1 MSINTKLQLA
11 VLPVQ
16 TRIQSGQISYRFQI
30 LFRGFILVLET
41 AFVTFG
47 TRTTQI
53 VIVAEFVV
61 GGTALDLVENS
72 GVDGDWGIETA
83 WARNP
88 GYFCWGSCGTLDRS
102 RFFDWCGG
110 GAIFT

>member
-1 MSINTKLQLA
+1 MIFFPKPASKRSTCALLAILPQHYRWTMMSINTKLQLT

-30 LFRGFILVLET
+30 LFCGFILVLET
-41 AFVTFG
+41 ALVTFG
-47 TRTTQI
+47 TGTAQI

-72 GVDGDWGIETA
+72 GVDGNWGIETA
-83 WARNP
+83 
-88 GYFCWGSCGTLDRS
+88 
-102 RFFDWCGG
+102 
-110 GAIFT
+110 